1 MRRALRFGVAS
12 LRRRPV
18 LALAGWSVPEAVPA
32 TVSGLAV
39 AHAVDS
45 GFLAGRPLTGL
56 GWLAVLLAAAVVGS
70 IGARQ
75 GYRRLGDIVE
85 PFRDDL
91 VRRVV
96 RGALR
101 RGVAGQRDDGAVA
114 RLTHQVEIVRDA
126 YAGLIVVV
134 RSFVII
140 VIGAVIGL
148 LSLSPVILLLVM
160 PPFLVGF
167 GAFLLTLGMAAAR
180 QRDYVRADERLA
192 STAGA
197 VLAGTRDVVAC
208 GIEDSAT
215 TMVAVPVAEQVA
227 AERAL
232 ARVQALRTVCYAVG
246 GWVPLIVLLGA
257 GPWLSGRGLTTGDIM
272 GGLLYVLTGLQPAL
286 HTVVQ
291 SMSGSG
297 LRFAVVLGRILDV
310 TEPESPVRAA
320 ATAPGPQAGY
330 GVTLRGITFAYGP
343 HAAPV
348 LRGLDLDVPIGDH
361 LAVVGPSGIG
371 KSTLAGIVC
380 GLLQPD
386 RGTIA
391 IGGAATGAMSVQR
404 LAALR
409 VLIPQEAYVF
419 AGTVWDNLTYL
430 CPAATPEQVSAAT
443 AAVGADSL
451 VVGLGGWAATV
462 APAELSAGQRQLLS
476 LVRAY
481 LSPAPIAV
489 LDEATCHLDPA
500 AERRAE
506 EAFARR
512 GGTLIVIAH
521 RISSALR
528 ARRILVLDGVSASVG
543 DHATLL
549 AVSPLYRDL
558 LGYWDGGEAGRRV
571 PPPAT
576 AWPPSRP
583 APTGPAH
590 AAPSA
595 HAAPPARPAPSVR
608 PAPSAPAPARPE
620 VRSPARPDAPPVASA
635 QPAQIVQ
642 PAQIQPA
649 QIQPAQIQPAS

>member
-1 MRRALRFGVAS
+1 VRRALRFGLAS
-12 LRRRPV
+12 LRRRPL

-39 AHAVDS
+39 AHAVDQ

-56 GWLAVLLAAAVVGS
+56 AWLAVLLAAALIGAV
-70 IGARQ
+70 GARQ

-96 RGALR
+96 HGALR

-140 VIGAVIGL
+140 VIGAVAGL

-160 PPFLVGF
+160 PPFLVGL

-192 STAGA
+192 SVAGA

-208 GIEDSAT
+208 GVEDAAT
-215 TMVAVPVAEQVA
+215 RMVSVPVAEQAA

-232 ARVQALRTVCYAVG
+232 ARVQVLRTLCYAVG
-246 GWVPLIVLLGA
+246 GWGPLIVLLAA

-286 HTVVQ
+286 NTVVQ
-291 SMSGSG
+291 SLSGSG

-310 TEPESPVRAA
+310 A
-320 ATAPGPQAGY
+320 GPQPATPVAVAAPRPLAAY

-348 LRGLDLDVPIGDH
+348 LRDLDLDVPMGDH

-380 GLLQPD
+380 GMLRPD
-386 RGTIA
+386 GGSVA
-391 IGGAATGAMSVQR
+391 IGGAPIGAMSAQR
-404 LAALR
+404 LARLR

-430 CPAATPEQVSAAT
+430 RPSATPGQVSAAT
-443 AAVGADSL
+443 AAVGADSWWWR
-451 VVGLGGWAATV
+451 WA
-462 APAELSAGQRQLLS
+462 
-476 LVRAY
+476 
-481 LSPAPIAV
+481 
-489 LDEATCHLDPA
+489 
-500 AERRAE
+500 
-506 EAFARR
+506 
-512 GGTLIVIAH
+512 
-521 RISSALR
+521 
-528 ARRILVLDGVSASVG
+528 
-543 DHATLL
+543 
-549 AVSPLYRDL
+549 
-558 LGYWDGGEAGRRV
+558 AGRRGWCRPSC
-571 PPPAT
+571 PPGSGSCSASRAPTCRRRRSRCSTRRPAT
-576 AWPPSRP
+576 STRP
-583 APTGPAH
+583 RSAGRRRRSPGA
-590 AAPSA
+590 AAP
-595 HAAPPARPAPSVR
+595 
-608 PAPSAPAPARPE
+608 
-620 VRSPARPDAPPVASA
+620 
-635 QPAQIVQ
+635 
-642 PAQIQPA
+642 
-649 QIQPAQIQPAS
+649 